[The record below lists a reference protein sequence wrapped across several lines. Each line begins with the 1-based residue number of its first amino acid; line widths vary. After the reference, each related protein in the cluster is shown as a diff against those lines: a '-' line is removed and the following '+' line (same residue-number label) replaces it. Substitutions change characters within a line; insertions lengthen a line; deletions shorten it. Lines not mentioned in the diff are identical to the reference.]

1 MATSRAGRGAAD
13 AIVRS
18 LTERVRQMR
27 LVLAPPTPE
36 VMEAA
41 LAVRAR
47 YASMDLDLVDA
58 VNVALAAEY
67 GTDAILTR
75 DLRDFR
81 ALRPTGA
88 DTPASGSSP
97 TISDRSS
104 TSQAPA
110 CSVSS
115 RCSGSVA
122 RFRYSCTAQPLPSGS
137 VKYMKVAPSASEYR
151 TGSETSRPRATRSA
165 WAFSMSATTSWRPW

>member
-1 MATSRAGRGAAD
+1 MIAVADTSGILTLFNRSDPDHHAVRKAADQCGFLVATPLALTEVHQVATSRAGRGAAD

-47 YASMDLDLVDA
+47 YASMDLDLVDS

-75 DLRDFR
+75 DRDFR
-81 ALRPTGA
+81 ALRPTG
-88 DTPASGSSP
+88 G
-97 TISDRSS
+97 
-104 TSQAPA
+104 
-110 CSVSS
+110 
-115 RCSGSVA
+115 
-122 RFRYSCTAQPLPSGS
+122 RYSCFRILPDDL
-137 VKYMKVAPSASEYR
+137 
-151 TGSETSRPRATRSA
+151 
-165 WAFSMSATTSWRPW
+165 

>member
-1 MATSRAGRGAAD
+1 MIAIADTSGILTLFNRSDPDHHAVRKAADQCGFLVATPLALTEVHQVATSRAGRGAAD

-81 ALRPTGA
+81 ALRPTG
-88 DTPASGSSP
+88 G
-97 TISDRSS
+97 
-104 TSQAPA
+104 
-110 CSVSS
+110 
-115 RCSGSVA
+115 
-122 RFRYSCTAQPLPSGS
+122 RYSCFRILP
-137 VKYMKVAPSASEYR
+137 EDL
-151 TGSETSRPRATRSA
+151 
-165 WAFSMSATTSWRPW
+165 

>member
-1 MATSRAGRGAAD
+1 MIAVADTSGILTLFNRSDPDHHAVRKAADQCGFLVATPLALTEVHQVATSRAGRGAAD

-27 LVLAPPTPE
+27 LVLAPLTPE

-47 YASMDLDLVDA
+47 YASMDLDLVDS

-81 ALRPTGA
+81 ALRPTG
-88 DTPASGSSP
+88 G
-97 TISDRSS
+97 
-104 TSQAPA
+104 
-110 CSVSS
+110 
-115 RCSGSVA
+115 
-122 RFRYSCTAQPLPSGS
+122 RYSCFRILPDDL
-137 VKYMKVAPSASEYR
+137 
-151 TGSETSRPRATRSA
+151 
-165 WAFSMSATTSWRPW
+165 